1 MGTLIDV
8 PAHSFS
14 VMGRGSTQ
22 EPPCRFLHFHCTV
35 AAIYVGWRFICRFLE
50 SGFIYVRYFR
60 KTYTLFA
67 KYNHEI
73 YSKSNYLGLLHVT
86 GLSSWWVSSKI
97 IKDPILS
104 SVCVCVFFCLCSVR
118 KCLENTQ
125 VSSWWSLRCGFV
137 AGVHAGQQLMV
148 KNPMDGSSFLITV
161 PLGTGPGLQANHLE
175 IARLMQ
181 KNAQKTKKNCTQGTL
196 VVRVW
201 ALFVYVARQ
210 VSIHPFLQL
219 RMLCIDF
226 AAPADSYLPIE

>member
-1 MGTLIDV
+1 MG
-8 PAHSFS
+8 FF
-14 VMGRGSTQ
+14 Q
-22 EPPCRFLHFHCTV
+22 
-35 AAIYVGWRFICRFLE
+35 
-50 SGFIYVRYFR
+50 
-60 KTYTLFA
+60 
-67 KYNHEI
+67 
-73 YSKSNYLGLLHVT
+73 
-86 GLSSWWVSSKI
+86 
-97 IKDPILS
+97 DPILS
-104 SVCVCVFFCLCSVR
+104 SVRVSVCVFFLCSVR

-148 KNPMDGSSFLITV
+148 KNPMDGSNFLITV

-181 KNAQKTKKNCTQGTL
+181 KNAKKKTKKNCTQGTL
-196 VVRVW
+196 VVRVC

-226 AAPADSYLPIE
+226 AAPADSCLPIE